1 MKENYVSSH
10 YSETWLEDGIIIQTI
25 NPTINEINLLMAK
38 QFVKDRKAASGSE
51 EKIVSVLVIVNNALN
66 INQEAKKYYELEES
80 YINIKAIAM
89 VMDNYIASF
98 VASLV
103 FKIKKNRVPTE
114 VFNNKEKALKWLGKY
129 N

>member
-10 YSETWLEDGIIIQTI
+10 CTETWLEDGIIIQAI
-25 NPTINEINLLMAK
+25 NPTINEINLAMAK
-38 QFVKDRKAASGSE
+38 QFVIDRKAASGLE
-51 EKIVSVLVIVNNALN
+51 EKTVSVLVIVNNALN
-66 INQEAKKYYELEES
+66 INQEAKKYYELEEP

-98 VASLV
+98 VARLV